1 MRLEVEEVFIGND
14 ARTMVQKTS
23 TQRDNNFQDKIRAYL
38 ACTSLDV
45 IPFDL
50 NVLTVLLVL
59 FYKQLRI
66 EFGQFLSL

>member
-1 MRLEVEEVFIGND
+1 MHLEVKEVFIGNGT
-14 ARTMVQKTS
+14 RTMVQKTS

-38 ACTSLDV
+38 VCTSLDV

-50 NVLTVLLVL
+50 NVLTALLVL
-59 FYKQLRI
+59 FYKQLRT